1 MDLCRVCKEKVSP
14 QSFEVAANGAIYRRT
29 RSQLIK
35 TEEEDVPDLEEF
47 EPPTLQQSPAPFQ
60 DATIEQTD
68 PLVSSEQPARISARQ

>member
-1 MDLCRVCKEKVSP
+1 MVPSTGGH
-14 QSFEVAANGAIYRRT
+14 N

-47 EPPTLQQSPAPFQ
+47 EPPTLQQSPAPLQ

-68 PLVSSEQPARISARQ
+68 PLVSSE